1 MRKQIELFL
10 LISLFPLFFIGC
22 AVSVKEYLSL
32 SAEEKAIVSVLIKWQ
47 ETWNNHD
54 VSGNLS
60 LWLNDAKIKYGIGRN
75 VSTKEELKAILPK
88 DMASVGRI
96 KLYTPKIEIFDNK
109 ASVNVLIVKFDD
121 YTIRSVTF
129 DLRKEN
135 NHWFLARCKYD
146 N

>member
-1 MRKQIELFL
+1 
-10 LISLFPLFFIGC
+10 
-22 AVSVKEYLSL
+22 VKKYLPL

-60 LWLNDAKIKYGIGRN
+60 LWLNDAKITYGIGRN

-88 DMASVGRI
+88 DMASVGRV
-96 KLYTPKIEIFDNK
+96 KLYTPNIEIFDNK

-121 YTIRSVTF
+121 YTLRSVAF
-129 DLRKEN
+129 DLVKEN